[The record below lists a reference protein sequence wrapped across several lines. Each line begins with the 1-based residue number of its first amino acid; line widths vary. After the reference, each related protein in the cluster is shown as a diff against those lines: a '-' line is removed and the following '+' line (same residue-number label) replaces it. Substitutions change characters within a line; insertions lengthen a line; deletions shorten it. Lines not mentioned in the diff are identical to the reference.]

1 MKSRAETGRVRR
13 ALNHEPPADDA
24 TPLRRLDRWQA
35 ETMREE
41 LADLYVESSHA
52 ASGQGYRSRQEF
64 LRRLA
69 ADVRRPGFAMVIA
82 QGATLTGCVY
92 GFPAGRDGSWW
103 QGYTGTLPENYEQLT
118 ASGHVFAVAEM
129 LIHPGESGQDFGHR
143 LQDGL
148 LSEQDASLAAT
159 MLDQAD
165 AEACAAFLSRGW
177 TEIGEAAGIRE
188 GAQPTRLRVLVTQI
202 GERTAQGPD
211 DGLTHDAHTQPPEG
225 SAETR

>member
-1 MKSRAETGRVRR
+1 MKSRADTGRISR
-13 ALNHEPPADDA
+13 ALNHEPLADDA

-92 GFPAGRDGSWW
+92 GFPVGRDGSWW
-103 QGYTGTLPENYEQLT
+103 QGHIGTLPEIYEQLT

-129 LIHPGESGQDFGHR
+129 IIHPSEGGQDFGRR
-143 LQDGL
+143 LQDRL
-148 LSEQDASLAAT
+148 LADQDASLAAT
-159 MLDQAD
+159 MVDRAD
-165 AEACAAFLSRGW
+165 AEACVALLSWGW
-177 TEIGEAAGIRE
+177 TEIGEAAEIRE
-188 GAQPTRLRVLVTQI
+188 GAEPTSLRVLVTQI
-202 GERTAQGPD
+202 GERTAQSP
-211 DGLTHDAHTQPPEG
+211 DGLTHDAHSQPPEG